1 MTDRNTDTMIQ
12 SFLYNY
18 IPNNILSK
26 GRHGFGLDIVLPFVY
41 KINEKWGFGAD
52 ICICSS
58 GGKTT
63 EGTGEYEFWNH
74 NVFNAFFDYHL

>member
-1 MTDRNTDTMIQ
+1 M
-12 SFLYNY
+12 
-18 IPNNILSK
+18 
-26 GRHGFGLDIVLPFVY
+26 Y
-41 KINEKWGFGAD
+41 KINEKWDIGAD

-58 GGKTT
+58 GGETT